1 MVDLDKFVADCRAA
15 LKTRDPAGEVEK
27 LVQEVIADPAALD
40 TAFAARVKGP
50 TLQDRMIC
58 NDEALTVAQI
68 AAPPGLRSPIHNH
81 CMWAVIGVY
90 DGEEHNRFF
99 SDAGGE
105 PEQIGE
111 QLLKVGDICRLTADT
126 IHAIHNP
133 LPTRS
138 AAIHVYGGDLVNRE
152 GRSVWNPRSMEREDY
167 EINQLSRYTK
177 ELSELA

>member
-81 CMWAVIGVY
+81 CMWAGIGVY
-90 DGEEHNRFF
+90 DG
-99 SDAGGE
+99 A
-105 PEQIGE
+105 
-111 QLLKVGDICRLTADT
+111 
-126 IHAIHNP
+126 NP
-133 LPTRS
+133 LCR
-138 AAIHVYGGDLVNRE
+138 D
-152 GRSVWNPRSMEREDY
+152 PRLR
-167 EINQLSRYTK
+167 R
-177 ELSELA
+177 